1 MCICTKNSTTISY
14 SKAQPNEM
22 VLGNNQYQS
31 TKDRFDDDYL
41 IVEIY
46 PYTHHMRSFQSQ
58 ALLLHNGLHYS
69 NQANRF
75 VISLRPV

>member
-1 MCICTKNSTTISY
+1 MCVCTKKSTTISY

-22 VLGNNQYQS
+22 VIGNNQYQS

-46 PYTHHMRSFQSQ
+46 PIRSETIKLAVSDNFKC
-58 ALLLHNGLHYS
+58 N
-69 NQANRF
+69 ANSF
-75 VISLRPV
+75 YIKS